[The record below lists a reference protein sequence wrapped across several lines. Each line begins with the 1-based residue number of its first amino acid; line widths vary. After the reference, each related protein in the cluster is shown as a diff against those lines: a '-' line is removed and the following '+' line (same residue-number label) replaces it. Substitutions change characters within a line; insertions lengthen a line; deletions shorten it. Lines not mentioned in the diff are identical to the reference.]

1 MYRTVKFLFSVT
13 VLVFLSACSTTD
25 LSYKNNQLA
34 LQVDGKHL
42 QVNGTSL
49 GRHQDNFSNL
59 YLAYEVLQL
68 DAGNIVVYEKGRTDS
83 SYEFNFTTRRTI
95 QIVFDAIDVRQIYF
109 SSSFYI
115 LQLTL
120 QDGRTLNAVVEQ
132 LEDQSLN
139 LAYGMS
145 NKQVNGLLKQ
155 LNAKA
160 LRPLKQNVIS
170 IKNPQRA
177 ILSRWTTQKVNFIP
191 LIVPLRVFSLR

>member
-1 MYRTVKFLFSVT
+1 MYRTAKFLFSVT

>member
-1 MYRTVKFLFSVT
+1 MYRAVKFLFSVIF
-13 VLVFLSACSTTD
+13 LLILSACSTTD

-42 QVNGTSL
+42 QVNGTPL
-49 GRHQDNFSNL
+49 GCHNDNFGNL
-59 YLAYEVLQL
+59 YLAYEVLKL
-68 DAGNIVVYEKGRTDS
+68 DAGNIVVYEKARTDI

-120 QDGRTLNAVVEQ
+120 QDGRTLNTIVEQ

-145 NKQVNGLLKQ
+145 NKQINDLLRQ
-155 LNAKA
+155 LDAKA
-160 LRPLKQNVIS
+160 LRPLKQNVIR
-170 IKNPQRA
+170 IKSSQRA
-177 ILSRWTTQKVNFIP
+177 IFSKWTTRKVHFAP
-191 LIVPLRVFSLR
+191 LIVPVRFFGIR

>member
-1 MYRTVKFLFSVT
+1 MYSTVKLLITLFI
-13 VLVFLSACSTTD
+13 LVFLSACSTTD
-25 LSYKNNQLA
+25 LSYKNNQLV

-49 GRHQDNFSNL
+49 GHHQNNFNTL
-59 YLAYEVLQL
+59 YLSHNILQL
-68 DAGNIVVYEKGRTDS
+68 DAGNIVVYEKLRTDNR
-83 SYEFNFTTRRTI
+83 YQFNFTTLRTI
-95 QIVFDAIDVRQIYF
+95 QIVFDAIEVRKVYF

-120 QDGRTLNAVVEQ
+120 QDGRILNTIVEQ

-145 NKQVNGLLKQ
+145 NKQINELLKQ

-160 LRPLKQNVIS
+160 LRSLKQNVIS

-177 ILSRWTTQKVNFIP
+177 ILSKWTTKKVHFAP
-191 LIVPLRVFSLR
+191 LIVPVMFFGLR

>member
-1 MYRTVKFLFSVT
+1 MNRAVKFLFSVIF
-13 VLVFLSACSTTD
+13 LLILSACSTTD
-25 LSYKNNQLA
+25 LSYKNNKLA

-42 QVNGTSL
+42 QVNGTLL
-49 GRHQDNFSNL
+49 GRYKDNFSNL
-59 YLAYEVLQL
+59 YLSYEVLKL
-68 DAGNIVVYEKGRTDS
+68 DAGNIIVYEKARTDS

-95 QIVFDAIDVRQIYF
+95 QIVFDAVNIRQIYF

-120 QDGRTLNAVVEQ
+120 QDGRTLNTVVEQ

-145 NKQVNGLLKQ
+145 NKQVNDLLKQ

-160 LRPLKQNVIS
+160 FGPLKQNVIT
-170 IKNPQRA
+170 INDPKRA
-177 ILSRWTTQKVNFIP
+177 ILSRWTTKKVHFAP
-191 LIVPLRVFSLR
+191 LIVPLRDFGLR